1 MYRKIIVLFFVGLTA
16 FMVLPSTQAD
26 SGVIDI
32 GTIRYGGFQNIMINR
47 SYDVNLSLIYTPVV
61 NDVAFQKLGF
71 NPLTNSTV
79 YYIQS
84 LGIPIDYTF
93 RNDSKPSLF
102 QDSMGQVYR
111 LFIDYHNVTVPPNPL
126 FVPYVN
132 LTMLYN
138 KTLGELGRM
147 NMSMGNLTLLM
158 NVSAADWNASLSN
171 WSSNYSTLNHQFIWM
186 SLNAS
191 IDNNSARVSAWGKKN
206 ADDLIFR
213 ITIIIGPL
221 IAFCC
226 ILVLYIAKRLRW
238 FNPKEDRR
246 IRKIESG
253 YGPTSEKIDRFTV
266 VKNDD
271 VTNSKKAAMESTA
284 EPRVEKTLVSSNHR
298 KADLDKIH
306 GSIDKLLS

>member
-1 MYRKIIVLFFVGLTA
+1 
-16 FMVLPSTQAD
+16 MVLPSTQAD

-47 SYDVNLSLIYTPVV
+47 SYDVNLSLIYTPIT

-79 YYIQS
+79 YYVQS

-102 QDSMGQVYR
+102 QDSTDQVYR
-111 LFIDYHNVTVPPNPL
+111 LFIDYRNVTVPMNPL
-126 FVPYVN
+126 SVPYRN
-132 LTMLYN
+132 LTMRYN
-138 KTLGELGRM
+138 ASLVNLSRL
-147 NMSMGNLTLLM
+147 NMSMVNLTLLM
-158 NVSAADWNASLSN
+158 NASLASMN
-171 WSSNYSTLNHQFIWM
+171 VSLINMTLRYNSTYQQLLYM

-191 IDNNSARVSAWGKKN
+191 MENTRANMLAVGKKN